1 MLAAWVVS
9 FWAVV
14 LFQPDGP
21 VVRLSTSSLMSSS
34 GIVHLVGAG
43 PGDLGLVTF
52 RAKELISSAD
62 VLVYDYLV
70 HPELIKWCRPECEV
84 VYVGKKA
91 GFHSVPQ
98 DEIEAL
104 LVKHASAGKRVVR
117 LKGGDPFVFGRGGEE
132 ARTLAK
138 NNIPFE
144 VVPGVTAAIA
154 AGAYSGIPLTHRNTS
169 SSLVFV
175 TGHEDPTKGELQVDW
190 RAYGALKNTTL
201 AIYMGMGHL
210 RFIMDELQ
218 AGGLSADTPAAVVQW
233 ASLGRQRSVTGTVS
247 TLGELVEKARLGS
260 PAIIFVGDV
269 VANHGDIDWF
279 ERLPLF
285 GRRVVITRTRD
296 QNSELRDKLEVLG
309 AEVIELPLIT
319 VSKAV
324 DRQTFVE
331 ILAEL
336 GSYDWIVFTS
346 ANGVRFFFED
356 FLKGFKDIRALGML
370 RFACVGKATA
380 REIERHHI
388 RVECMPD
395 TATGESLAD
404 ALIETGSLDSAKVI
418 VVTGNLNRDVLVRK
432 LEAGGAIVDRLLLYK
447 TEKTDLSDNPVADD
461 FREKGADAILFAS
474 SSAVQSFNDQAA
486 TLVLSKNA
494 KRPLAGS
501 IGPHTS
507 DTMKKVGLPV
517 AFEARKA
524 SLDALI
530 EGLIAALKGR

>member
-1 MLAAWVVS
+1 
-9 FWAVV
+9 
-14 LFQPDGP
+14 
-21 VVRLSTSSLMSSS
+21 MSST

-52 RAKELISSAD
+52 RAKELISQAD

-70 HPELIKWCRPECEV
+70 HPELVKWCRPECEI

-98 DEIEAL
+98 EEIESI
-104 LVKHASAGKRVVR
+104 LVKHAKDGKRVVR
-117 LKGGDPFVFGRGGEE
+117 LKGGDPYIFGRGGEE

-138 NNIPFE
+138 DGIPFE

-154 AGAYSGIPLTHRNTS
+154 AGAYAGIPLTYRNLST
-169 SSLVFV
+169 SLVLL
-175 TGHEDPTKGELQVDW
+175 TGHEDPTKKETQVDW
-190 RAYGALKNTTL
+190 RSYGALKHTTL

-210 RFIMDELQ
+210 EFILSELQ

-233 ASLGRQRSVTGTVS
+233 ASLGRQRSVTGTVG
-247 TLGELVEKARLGS
+247 TLAGLVKTSGLSS
-260 PAIIFVGDV
+260 PAIIFVGEV
-269 VANHGDIDWF
+269 VRDHESIDWF
-279 ERLPLF
+279 EHLPLF
-285 GRRVVITRTRD
+285 GRRVAITRTRD

-309 AEVIELPLIT
+309 AEVLELPLIQIT
-319 VSKAV
+319 KDT
-324 DRQTFVE
+324 DRQGFVE

-356 FLKGFKDIRALGML
+356 FLKGFKDIRSLGIL

-380 REIERHHI
+380 REIEKYFI
-388 RVECMPD
+388 KVECMPD

-404 ALIETGSLDSAKVI
+404 ALIATGSLDSAKVI

-447 TEKTDLSDNPVADD
+447 TEKTDLTNDPVADD
-461 FREKGADAILFAS
+461 FRQHGADAILFAS
-474 SSAVQSFNDQAA
+474 SSAVSSFAEQSAA
-486 TLVLSKNA
+486 LALADGA
-494 KRPLAGS
+494 KLPLAGS
-501 IGPHTS
+501 IGPQTT
-507 DTMKKVGLPV
+507 DTMKKAGMVIG
-517 AFEARKA
+517 FEAKKP

-530 EGLIAALKGR
+530 EGLIKNLKD